1 MTMLEEISLATS
13 GPKQLEATLHLDSV
27 SAYYGSTL
35 AVADVSLDIAPNS
48 ITALIGPSGCGKST
62 LLRSVNR
69 LHETTPGARV
79 TGHVR
84 LGSDDLYGPGT
95 DPVVVRSRIGMVFQR
110 ANPFPTLSIR
120 DNVLAGIRLRGG
132 RLSRIEA
139 DALVEQTL
147 MDVGL
152 WDEVKGCLGKSG
164 ASLSGGQQ
172 QRLCIARA
180 VAVQPEVIL
189 MDEPCSAL
197 DPASTAT
204 VENLMLAL
212 KTQYTVVIVTH
223 NMAQARRVSDVTA
236 FMSTTGPGEPG
247 RLIESDLTPRLFSDP
262 LLEATRDYIQGKVG

>member
-1 MTMLEEISLATS
+1 MLEEISLATS
-13 GPKQLEATLHLDSV
+13 GPKQQEATLRLDSV
-27 SAYYGSTL
+27 SAYYGPTL
-35 AVADVSLDIAPNS
+35 AVAGVSLDIAPNC

-62 LLRSVNR
+62 LLRSINR

-79 TGHVR
+79 TGHIR

-132 RLSRIEA
+132 RLGRFEA

-152 WDEVKGCLGKSG
+152 WDEVKGRLGKSG

-223 NMAQARRVSDVTA
+223 NMAQAMRVSDVTA
-236 FMSTTGPGEPG
+236 FISTTGPGEPG

-262 LLEATRDYIQGKVG
+262 LMEATRDYIQGKVG

>member
-1 MTMLEEISLATS
+1 MMMLEEVSVAPEALKPQETEL
-13 GPKQLEATLHLDSV
+13 QLDRV
-27 SAYYGSTL
+27 GAYYGSTL
-35 AVADVSLDIAPNS
+35 AVADVSLDIAPKS

-62 LLRSVNR
+62 LLRSINR

-79 TGHVR
+79 TGHIR
-84 LGSDDLYGPGT
+84 LGVDDLYAPGT
-95 DPVVVRSRIGMVFQR
+95 DPVEVRSRIGMVFQR

-120 DNVLAGIRLRGG
+120 DNVLAGVRLRGG
-132 RLSRIEA
+132 RLGRSEA
-139 DALVEQTL
+139 DALVENTL
-147 MDVGL
+147 LDVGL
-152 WDEVKGCLGKSG
+152 WEEVKDRLSKSG

-204 VENLMLAL
+204 IENLMLAL

-223 NMAQARRVSDVTA
+223 NMAQAVRVSDVTA
-236 FMSTTGPGEPG
+236 FISTTGPGEPG
-247 RLIESDLTPRLFSDP
+247 RLIEADLTPRLFSDP
-262 LLEATRDYIQGKVG
+262 LMEATRDYIQGKVG

>member
-1 MTMLEEISLATS
+1 MS
-13 GPKQLEATLHLDSV
+13 GSPGPAGACQPELTAALRLDSV
-27 SAYYGSTL
+27 SAYYGSSL
-35 AVADVSLDIAPNS
+35 AVSDVSLDIAPKS

-62 LLRSVNR
+62 LLRSINR

-79 TGHVR
+79 TGHIR
-84 LGSDDLYGPGT
+84 LGKDDLYGPGT
-95 DPVVVRSRIGMVFQR
+95 DPVQVRSRIGMVFQR

-120 DNVLAGIRLRGG
+120 DNVLAGVRLRGG
-132 RLSRIEA
+132 RLSHCEA
-139 DALVEQTL
+139 DNLVEQTL
-147 MDVGL
+147 QDVGL
-152 WDEVKGCLGKSG
+152 WDEVKDRLSKSG

-197 DPASTAT
+197 DPTSTAT

-223 NMAQARRVSDVTA
+223 NMAQAARVADVTA
-236 FMSTTGPGEPG
+236 FVSTTGPGEPG
-247 RLIESDLTPRLFSDP
+247 RLVEVGPTPRFFSDP
-262 LLEATRDYIQGKVG
+262 LCEATRDYIQGKVG